1 MTKHDMI
8 CGPSSFHAFPF
19 RRAQKMLVVGDIP
32 HWKAQGRCLP
42 TLDGLRFIDL
52 DALNKTVIDDHLPDI
67 VFSPLFSPYFDA
79 VDVAGVLDKL
89 AYNGP
94 YRAVSSELPDP
105 ELVRKEIC
113 GCAPNLDFDLVLLP
127 ALETQN

>member
-1 MTKHDMI
+1 
-8 CGPSSFHAFPF
+8 
-19 RRAQKMLVVGDIP
+19 MLIVGDIA

-42 TLDGLRFIDL
+42 TLDGLRFVDL
-52 DALNKTVIDDHLPDI
+52 DALNKTVIDYHLPDI

-79 VDVAGVLDKL
+79 VDVADVLNKL

-105 ELVRKEIC
+105 ELVLKEIR
-113 GCAPNLDFDLVLLP
+113 GCAPNLDFNLVLLP